1 MQNKLKKLI
10 GQQVDVSVM
19 SDGFEANVF
28 DKLVF
33 WEKLNLFVVGGYDK
47 RISFT
52 SEKVKRIV
60 RLDDE
65 TTMAIILKL

>member
-1 MQNKLKKLI
+1 MQDKLKKLI
-10 GQQVDVSVM
+10 GQQVLVSVM

-28 DKLVF
+28 DKLGF
-33 WEKLNLFVVGGYDK
+33 WEKHNLFFVGSYDK

-52 SEKVKRIV
+52 SEKVKRIM

-65 TTMAIILKL
+65 TTMAIVIKL

>member
-10 GQQVDVSVM
+10 GQDVLVSVM

-33 WEKLNLFVVGGYDK
+33 WEKHNLFVVGSYDK

-52 SEKVKRIV
+52 SEKVKRTM

-65 TTMAIILKL
+65 TTTAIVIKL

>member
-1 MQNKLKKLI
+1 METKLKKLI

-65 TTMAIILKL
+65 TTMAIMLKL

>member
-10 GQQVDVSVM
+10 GKDVLVSVM

-33 WEKLNLFVVGGYDK
+33 WEKHNLFVVGSYDK

-52 SEKVKRIV
+52 SEKVKRTM

-65 TTMAIILKL
+65 TTTAIVIKL

>member
-33 WEKLNLFVVGGYDK
+33 WEKLNLFVVGSYDK

-65 TTMAIILKL
+65 TTMAIIIKL

>member
-65 TTMAIILKL
+65 TTMAIMLKL

>member
-1 MQNKLKKLI
+1 MKDKLKKLI

-33 WEKLNLFVVGGYDK
+33 WEKLNLFVVGSYDK

-65 TTMAIILKL
+65 TTMAIIIKL

>member
-65 TTMAIILKL
+65 TTMAIIIKL

>member
-10 GQQVDVSVM
+10 GQQVDVSVK

-33 WEKLNLFVVGGYDK
+33 WEKLNLFVVGSYDK

-65 TTMAIILKL
+65 TTMAIIIKL

>member
-10 GQQVDVSVM
+10 GQQVDVSVK
-19 SDGFEANVF
+19 SGGFEANVF

-33 WEKLNLFVVGGYDK
+33 WEKLNLFVVGSYDK

-65 TTMAIILKL
+65 TTMAIMLKL

>member
-10 GQQVDVSVM
+10 GQQVDVSVK

-33 WEKLNLFVVGGYDK
+33 WEKLNLFVVGSYDK

-65 TTMAIILKL
+65 TTMAIMLKL

>member
-10 GQQVDVSVM
+10 GQQVDVSVK

-65 TTMAIILKL
+65 TTMAIMLKL

>member
-1 MQNKLKKLI
+1 MKDKLKKLI
-10 GQQVDVSVM
+10 GQQVDVSVK

-33 WEKLNLFVVGGYDK
+33 WEKSNLFVVGSYDK

-52 SEKVKRIV
+52 SEKVKRII

-65 TTMAIILKL
+65 TTMAIVIKL

>member
-1 MQNKLKKLI
+1 MKDKLKKLI
-10 GQQVDVSVM
+10 GKDVLVSVM

-33 WEKLNLFVVGGYDK
+33 WEKHNLFVVGSYDK

-52 SEKVKRIV
+52 SEKVKRTM

-65 TTMAIILKL
+65 TTTAIVIKL